1 MLKTIGILIIAAVMV
16 ISEVPPLVEQKQKK
30 EVIIFSILLFL
41 GIVLSILVALG
52 VTVPNPLDFIS
63 YVLKPLT
70 KLISK

>member
-30 EVIIFSILLFL
+30 EVIIYSILLFL

>member
-30 EVIIFSILLFL
+30 EVIIYSILLFL
-41 GIVLSILVALG
+41 GIALSILVALG

>member
-16 ISEVPPLVEQKQKK
+16 FSEVPPLVEQKQKK

-41 GIVLSILVALG
+41 GIVLSILVALD